1 MDRCQ
6 KHIRR
11 EICRRIGC
19 ADTSRNEAL
28 DCRVY
33 AYAAL
38 KSLGLSGAQLNLF
51 CDRFAKHGRRVTA
64 APPPKAPEEQS
75 AEQPQ
80 PAPRRDSGAN
90 ARNPF
95 LNGPGG
101 HFLGGR
107 PNWFGR

>member
-1 MDRCQ
+1 MRKGTC
-6 KHIRR
+6 
-11 EICRRIGC
+11 
-19 ADTSRNEAL
+19 RNEAL

-38 KSLGLSGAQLNLF
+38 SAGLSGAQLNLF
-51 CDRFAKHGRRVTA
+51 CDRSRSTAGESPARRRRR
-64 APPPKAPEEQS
+64 PRKSKARS
-75 AEQPQ
+75 SRSR
-80 PAPRRDSGAN
+80 PRRDSGAN

-107 PNWFGR
+107 QLVRA